1 MPRFREIDA
10 MHIRKDDMV
19 VVIAGDDKGKEPRKV
34 LLVLPEKGKIVVE
47 GVNRVYKHLKPSA
60 KNQQG
65 GRLSKEMPIDASN
78 VLLYNPSIRRGVRVG
93 CRFTATGQ
101 KERYC
106 KVTKES
112 LGTLGPVK
120 PNRAATAGVKPQA

>member
-1 MPRFREIDA
+1 MI
-10 MHIRKDDMV
+10 IRKDDMV
-19 VVIAGDDKGKEPRKV
+19 VVIAGDDKGPEPRKV
-34 LLVLPEKGKIVVE
+34 LRVLPEKGKILVE

-78 VLLYNPSIRRGVRVG
+78 VLLYNPSIRRGVRG
-93 CRFTATGQ
+93 GFRYTETGQ

-106 KVTKES
+106 KVTNES
-112 LGTLGPVK
+112 LGVLGPAKPSRVK
-120 PNRAATAGVKPQA
+120 PKV

>member
-1 MPRFREIDA
+1 
-10 MHIRKDDMV
+10 MHIRKDDQV
-19 VVIAGDDKGKEPRKV
+19 VVIAGDDKGSEPRKV
-34 LLVLPEKGKIVVE
+34 LRALPTAGKVVVE

-78 VLLYNPSIRRGVRVG
+78 VLLYCPTCRRGVRVG
-93 CRFTATGQ
+93 YRFDDEGR

-106 KVTKES
+106 KAGGEV
-112 LGTLGPVK
+112 LGTLGPAK
-120 PNRAATAGVKPQA
+120 TARAKAKAR

>member
-1 MPRFREIDA
+1 

-19 VVIAGDDKGKEPRKV
+19 VVTTGDDKGPEPRKV
-34 LLVLPEKGKIVVE
+34 LRALPSAGKVVVE

-65 GRLSKEMPIDASN
+65 GRLSKEMPVDASN
-78 VLLYNPSIRRGVRVG
+78 VQLYCPTCRRGVRVG
-93 CRFTATGQ
+93 YRYTEDGR

-106 KVTKES
+106 KSCGVG
-112 LGTLGPVK
+112 LGLLGPAK
-120 PNRAATAGVKPQA
+120 PARAGAAAAPTPRT